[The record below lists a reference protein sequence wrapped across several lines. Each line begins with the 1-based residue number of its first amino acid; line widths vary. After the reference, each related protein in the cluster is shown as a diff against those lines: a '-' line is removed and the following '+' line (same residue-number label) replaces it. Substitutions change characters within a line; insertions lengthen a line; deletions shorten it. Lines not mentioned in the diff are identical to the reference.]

1 LLEQIIRDGGDPTL
15 IQNLPAL
22 PAVRNDRRSCAFAL
36 GKDRHLCL
44 MRAATASRFKGEETT
59 MEMRST
65 RRIVTGHDTS
75 GKAVVLFDDVVTAK
89 QRGTNGITLSWV
101 TSEFPVDAANAADR
115 AQTPVGVPPPANGT
129 VFRVVDF
136 APASPHA
143 APVDHVEILR
153 AMGIDP
159 ATQGYAR
166 HANTHRTRTIDYAI
180 VLDGEIDMLL
190 DDSEIHVKAGDVL
203 VQQATNHAW
212 VNNGTKPCRI
222 AFILIDAKTPAAWGK
237 NWKP

>member
-1 LLEQIIRDGGDPTL
+1 MIARHAPLCLAKIQATLSNACCDSKRIQGGGDGDGNAIDT
-15 IQNLPAL
+15 A
-22 PAVRNDRRSCAFAL
+22 DR
-36 GKDRHLCL
+36 DRPRCQ
-44 MRAATASRFKGEETT
+44 
-59 MEMRST
+59 
-65 RRIVTGHDTS
+65 
-75 GKAVVLFDDVVTAK
+75 GKAIVLFDDMATAK
-89 QRGTNGITLSWV
+89 QRGANGVTLFWV
-101 TSEFPVDAANAADR
+101 TSEFPVDAAGAVDR

-136 APASPHA
+136 APAGPHA
-143 APVDHVEILR
+143 APVDHIEILR

-166 HANTHRTRTIDYAI
+166 HANTHRTKTIDYAI
-180 VLDGEIDMLL
+180 VVDGEIDMLL

-212 VNNGTKPCRI
+212 VNNSTKPCRI
-222 AFILIDAKTPAAWGK
+222 AFILIDAKTPAAWQQ

>member
-1 LLEQIIRDGGDPTL
+1 
-15 IQNLPAL
+15 
-22 PAVRNDRRSCAFAL
+22 
-36 GKDRHLCL
+36 
-44 MRAATASRFKGEETT
+44 

-65 RRIVTGHDTS
+65 RRIVTGHDS
-75 GKAVVLFDDVVTAK
+75 AGKAVVLFDDAVTAK
-89 QRGTNGITLSWV
+89 QRGGNGITLFWV
-101 TSEFPVDAANAADR
+101 TGEFPVDAAVSADR

-129 VFRVVDF
+129 IFRVVDF
-136 APASPHA
+136 GPASPHA
-143 APVDHVEILR
+143 APVDHAQILR

-190 DDSEIHVKAGDVL
+190 DDAEIHVKAGDVL

-212 VNNGTKPCRI
+212 VNNGSKPCRI
-222 AFILIDAKTPAAWGK
+222 AFILIDAKTPGAWAK
-237 NWKP
+237 NWQP

>member
-1 LLEQIIRDGGDPTL
+1 M
-15 IQNLPAL
+15 A
-22 PAVRNDRRSCAFAL
+22 
-36 GKDRHLCL
+36 
-44 MRAATASRFKGEETT
+44 
-59 MEMRST
+59 MRST
-65 RRIVTGHDTS
+65 RRIVTGHDS
-75 GKAVVLFDDVVTAK
+75 QGKAVVLFDDRVTASP
-89 QRGTNGITLSWV
+89 RGANGITLFWV
-101 TSEFPVDAANAADR
+101 TSEFPVDTASAADR

-129 VFRVVDF
+129 IFRVVDF

-143 APVDHVEILR
+143 APVDHVAILR

-212 VNNGTKPCRI
+212 VNNGSKPCRI
-222 AFILIDAKTPAAWGK
+222 AFILIDAKTPEAWQK

>member
-1 LLEQIIRDGGDPTL
+1 MT
-15 IQNLPAL
+15 
-22 PAVRNDRRSCAFAL
+22 
-36 GKDRHLCL
+36 
-44 MRAATASRFKGEETT
+44 
-59 MEMRST
+59 RST
-65 RRIVTGHDTS
+65 RRIVTGHDS
-75 GKAVVLFDDVVTAK
+75 NGKAIVLFDDTVTAS
-89 QRGTNGITLSWV
+89 QRGANGITLFWV
-101 TSEFPVDAANAADR
+101 TSEFPVDMAGAADR

-129 VFRVVDF
+129 VFRLVDF
-136 APASPHA
+136 APASEHA
-143 APVDHVEILR
+143 APIDHVAILR

-159 ATQGYAR
+159 TTQGYAR

-222 AFILIDAKTPAAWGK
+222 AFILIDAKTPEAWQK

>member
-1 LLEQIIRDGGDPTL
+1 
-15 IQNLPAL
+15 
-22 PAVRNDRRSCAFAL
+22 
-36 GKDRHLCL
+36 
-44 MRAATASRFKGEETT
+44 
-59 MEMRST
+59 
-65 RRIVTGHDTS
+65 
-75 GKAVVLFDDVVTAK
+75 
-89 QRGTNGITLSWV
+89 V
-101 TSEFPVDAANAADR
+101 TSEFPVDTASAADR
-115 AQTPVGVPPPANGT
+115 ARTPVGVPPPRNGT

-143 APVDHVEILR
+143 APVDHIEILR

-212 VNNGTKPCRI
+212 VNNSTKPCRI
-222 AFILIDAKTPAAWGK
+222 AFILIDAETPAAWEK

>member
-1 LLEQIIRDGGDPTL
+1 
-15 IQNLPAL
+15 
-22 PAVRNDRRSCAFAL
+22 
-36 GKDRHLCL
+36 
-44 MRAATASRFKGEETT
+44 MRAATASGLKREETA

-65 RRIVTGHDTS
+65 RRIVTGHDAR
-75 GKAVVLFDDVVTAK
+75 GKAIVLFDDMATAK
-89 QRGTNGITLSWV
+89 QRGANGITLFWV
-101 TSEFPVDAANAADR
+101 TSEFPVDTAGAPDR
-115 AQTPVGVPPPANGT
+115 AQTPVGVPPPGNGT

-222 AFILIDAKTPAAWGK
+222 AFILIDAKTPAAWKK
-237 NWKP
+237 NWNP